1 MCAHKS
7 FSVVTF
13 SGVVGGKKETGKW
26 GNVVFV
32 QIPTAEVYFPT
43 QRYISRPQRWIFK
56 LRPLGISH
64 TTDQPGA
71 KNLYSW
77 VDWPQKQENEAGKLS
92 RDQGSDIFFIASNC
106 ARFLQWMST
115 NKHSTKKETR
125 SMDKV
130 DCLNETMSHHQIGLD
145 LLLRRQCCLSSWQ

>member
-1 MCAHKS
+1 M
-7 FSVVTF
+7 FSQYVVSLVTF
-13 SGVVGGKKETGKW
+13 LGLADSEGEKETRKW

-77 VDWPQKQENEAGKLS
+77 VYWPQKQENEAGKLS
-92 RDQGSDIFFIASNC
+92 RDQGTDIFFIASKIL
-106 ARFLQWMST
+106 AMDVYKQTFY
-115 NKHSTKKETR
+115 KEG
-125 SMDKV
+125 DP
-130 DCLNETMSHHQIGLD
+130 
-145 LLLRRQCCLSSWQ
+145 